1 MFLTRG
7 GAAVATIF
15 FEMQLSLFV
24 INENN
29 CPIAKKSINLSDFLE
44 IQRKIMI

>member
-15 FEMQLSLFV
+15 FEMQLRLFV
-24 INENN
+24 INEKNRS
-29 CPIAKKSINLSDFLE
+29 IAKKSINLSDFLE